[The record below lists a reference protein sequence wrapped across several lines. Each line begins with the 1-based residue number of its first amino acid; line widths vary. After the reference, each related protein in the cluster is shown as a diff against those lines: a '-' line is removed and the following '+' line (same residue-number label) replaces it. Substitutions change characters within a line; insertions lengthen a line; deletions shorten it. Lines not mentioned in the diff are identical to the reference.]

1 MATVWMAAPPEV
13 HSTLLSAGPGPG
25 ALMAAAAAW
34 TALSTEYTAVA
45 DELLAL
51 LGAVQGGAWEGPTA
65 AQYVA
70 AHQPFL
76 AWLTQAGFTSA
87 QAATQHETAAA
98 AYVSALAAMPTMVE
112 LAANHAIHGVL
123 IATNFFGINTIPIA
137 LNEADYARMWIQAAT
152 TMATYDAVSS
162 AAAAST
168 PATAPAPE
176 IVAAEDDHGDDDHGD
191 DHDHAEDDHG
201 DDHDHGEDGHEDH
214 DHGDPT
220 PLDYLVADLLRAITG
235 GQIDWDPLE
244 GTLNSVHMHDIA
256 DATQPMWWVARSL
269 EFGQQFETFV
279 QQLFTNP
286 AGAIEYV
293 VQLAEFDWPTHLA
306 QLVPLLQS
314 PQLLSFAIGGAVANL
329 GAVSGLAGL
338 AGLGGI
344 PPATVAAVVPPVA
357 AATPAIAVAG
367 PAPSVVASAA
377 PAAPAPT
384 TATVTSTVT
393 SVGTAPPAA
402 GPAAG
407 TGFPFLVGGG
417 PGIGFGSGMSA
428 RASASRKAPEPDLA
442 AAAAAASAREQA
454 RERRR
459 RRAAARDHGD
469 EFADMNVGVGPDWAA
484 DAGPAAS
491 GTGAGGFGGFT
502 GTVRSESV
510 ADASGLATLV
520 DDEFGGRPRAPMLP
534 RTWDPDGA

>member
-1 MATVWMAAPPEV
+1 MATLWMAAPPEL
-13 HSTLLSAGPGPG
+13 HSTLLSSGPGPG
-25 ALMAAAAAW
+25 AWLAAAGAW
-34 TALSTEYTAVA
+34 SALSAEYIDVA

-70 AHQPFL
+70 AHQPYL
-76 AWLTQAGFTSA
+76 AWLTEAGVASA
-87 QAATQHETAAA
+87 EAAAQHETAAA
-98 AYVSALAAMPTMVE
+98 AYTAALAAMPTMVE

-162 AAAAST
+162 AAAASV

-176 IVAAEDDHGDDDHGD
+176 IVT
-191 DHDHAEDDHG
+191 AEDDHG

-220 PLDYLVADLLRAITG
+220 PLDYLIADLLRAVTG

-244 GTLNSVHMHDIA
+244 GTLNGVHMHDIS
-256 DATQPMWWVARSL
+256 DATQPIWWVARSL

-286 AGAIEYV
+286 AGAIEYL

-314 PQLLSFAIGGAVANL
+314 PQLLSFAVGGAVANL

-344 PPATVAAVVPPVA
+344 SPATVAAVVPPVA
-357 AATPAIAVAG
+357 AAAPALAVAG

-384 TATVTSTVT
+384 TATVTSPVS
-393 SVGTAPPAA
+393 SVGTAPPGG

-407 TGFPFLVGGG
+407 FGFPFLVGGG

-442 AAAAAASAREQA
+442 AVAAAAAARDQA
-454 RERRR
+454 RARRR
-459 RRAAARDHGD
+459 RRTTARDHGD
-469 EFADMNVGVGPDWAA
+469 EFADMNVGVDPDWAA
-484 DAGPAAS
+484 PNDPGSTAS
-491 GTGAGGFGGFT
+491 AAGGGSFGFT
-502 GTVRSESV
+502 GTVRKGSA
-510 ADASGLATLV
+510 ADAAGLATLA
-520 DDEFGGRPRAPMLP
+520 DDEFGGGPTAPMLP
-534 RTWDPDGA
+534 STWDADRN